1 MSFGFSGG
9 DSLAP
14 VLVGNPEVDDEV
26 DSIENGEQPEEVV
39 EMAAVEVVGDPSEAA
54 APGGYGGDDD

>member
-54 APGGYGGDDD
+54 APSGCGGDDD

>member
-14 VLVGNPEVDDEV
+14 VPVGAPEVDDEV
-26 DSIENGEQPEEVV
+26 DSIENAEQPKVV